1 MPDAINDVKER
12 LITLWER
19 IAEER
24 GFGMLFGR
32 ILATLYFSDVPL
44 SQKQLSEKTKFS
56 ISAVSKILDQL
67 TALGSVQKFKK
78 ESERTYYYK
87 NLISPADTLVTS
99 LGRWIESQKIMGRE
113 ISTLIERLKSADL
126 NGKEKQE
133 AQRLLIILEKIILV
147 INEMEKI
154 YMELKK
160 RMLSL

>member
-1 MPDAINDVKER
+1 MSNVINDVKEK
-12 LITLWER
+12 LINLWER

-32 ILATLYFSDVPL
+32 IVATLYFSDVPL

-67 TALGSVQKFKK
+67 SALGSIQKFKK

-87 NLISPADTLVTS
+87 NLISPADTVVAS
-99 LGRWIESQKIMGRE
+99 LGKWVESQKIMGRE

-126 NGKEKQE
+126 DGNEKQE
-133 AQRLLIILEKIILV
+133 SQRLLEILEKIILV
-147 INEMEKI
+147 INEIEKMYI
-154 YMELKK
+154 ELKK
-160 RMLSL
+160 RLISL